1 MLQYPVASETE
12 QPFLTQ
18 CIALMYQAGQPENT
32 FPPGIVRQRLSPAR
46 PVAVNPPLANMPHQL

>member
-1 MLQYPVASETE
+1 MASETE

-18 CIALMYQAGQPENT
+18 YIALMYQAGQPENT